1 MKANLPFLWNV
12 IWVTKLNKEAFKNRT
27 SVKLCVCRN
36 KKSYDCANVSRYK
49 NIHYFRHRKHE
60 CRTICQSYEM

>member
-12 IWVTKLNKEAFKNRT
+12 IWVTKFNRDAFKNRS

-36 KKSYDCANVSRYK
+36 KKKAIAANVSRYK
-49 NIHYFRHRKHE
+49 NIHYF
-60 CRTICQSYEM
+60 